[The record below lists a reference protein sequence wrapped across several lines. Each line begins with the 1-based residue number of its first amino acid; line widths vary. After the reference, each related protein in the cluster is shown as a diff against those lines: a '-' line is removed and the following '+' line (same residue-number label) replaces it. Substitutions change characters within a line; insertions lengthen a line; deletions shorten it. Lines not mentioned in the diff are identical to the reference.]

1 MKRRRGLMQV
11 SDKLIKPLTE
21 AKYLNADN
29 VSRYRCIMRI
39 FFEHYEKLKYWLY
52 QEEVYEEMI
61 KDPFFADYRPE
72 QCQQD
77 LTMLTEWKNLN
88 TIQDTKKVA
97 SIEEFKNKKYRYQMT
112 EYSVE
117 IERLVLRLENLFIE
131 GASLEPTLLE
141 RIRRG
146 IERFP
151 EMVERDKNEVY
162 TWWTDLNNDFVRLN
176 QTYQDFEI
184 VIVNDGSTDGSVD
197 EVKKFLNPRIRL
209 INQKNGGVS
218 AARNRGIEE
227 AKGEYIAFLD
237 ADDVWD
243 IDHLEVLYQLILAYP
258 KNGAYATAYRN
269 NIEGATHN
277 IILKKIPFK
286 EETGVLFNYFEVCS
300 CSHPPVWS
308 SSVCIAKNILCSVG
322 GFPVEVKSG
331 EDLLTWARIAVKTD
345 WAYSIKATA
354 TYMMPPGNSFKEKP
368 ARPNDGGDI
377 VCKELLVLL
386 DSNYPRSSE
395 LRHFIGR
402 FYKMKASINLRYGF
416 RLSTVKECLKSLRYR
431 PFAKE
436 TYPILFLS
444 VMPRF
449 LQKSIFSIHSFEKVN
464 TVRDIKN
471 IFGK

>member
-1 MKRRRGLMQV
+1 MISVVIPLY
-11 SDKLIKPLTE
+11 DKEKQI
-21 AKYLNADN
+21 AK
-29 VSRYRCIMRI
+29 
-39 FFEHYEKLKYWLY
+39 
-52 QEEVYEEMI
+52 
-61 KDPFFADYRPE
+61 
-72 QCQQD
+72 
-77 LTMLTEWKNLN
+77 
-88 TIQDTKKVA
+88 
-97 SIEEFKNKKYRYQMT
+97 
-112 EYSVE
+112 
-117 IERLVLRLENLFIE
+117 
-131 GASLEPTLLE
+131 TLQT
-141 RIRRG
+141 
-146 IERFP
+146 
-151 EMVERDKNEVY
+151 V
-162 TWWTDLNNDFVRLN
+162 LN

-243 IDHLEVLYQLILAYP
+243 VDHLEVLYQLILAYP

-300 CSHPPVWS
+300 CSHPPVCS

-345 WAYSIKATA
+345 WVYSIKATA